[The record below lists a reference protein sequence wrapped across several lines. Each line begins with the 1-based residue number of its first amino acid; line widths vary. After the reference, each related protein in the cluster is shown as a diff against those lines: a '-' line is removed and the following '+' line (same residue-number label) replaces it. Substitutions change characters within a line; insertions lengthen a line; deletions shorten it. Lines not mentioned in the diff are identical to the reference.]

1 MMGMPK
7 AMVLPVPVGALA
19 MTSLP
24 AIMGGMQPACTGV
37 ETVYPLLRM
46 ARSVASDRPK
56 LSNATPWVISI
67 AFFLVFLKNFN
78 HFYYN
83 IPVKL
88 VPMPRSGR
96 PRLYP
101 RGHFSSGCPA
111 PCNSSA
117 ACCHG

>member
-1 MMGMPK
+1 MMGIPK

-78 HFYYN
+78 HTYYT
-83 IPVKL
+83 IAVK
-88 VPMPRSGR
+88 SGDGKIRMR
-96 PRLYP
+96 P
-101 RGHFSSGCPA
+101 
-111 PCNSSA
+111 
-117 ACCHG
+117 